1 MTPEE
6 KLQQYLEDG
15 ILPEESDELRQLL
28 EDDAL
33 YEAYIQYERIDA
45 ELKALP
51 RPKLSADFTAR
62 VMAALPDAPGSAPV
76 VPIRE
81 VATPHTTKTRKPH
94 SKQMVWLQKHPGLIA
109 AVLFM
114 SLMSSATLGLWS
126 SSTET
131 MTYTKVPGIVVSENE
146 VVVPK
151 DVTIDRD
158 ITVQG
163 GDLRIEGTVN
173 GNATAV
179 HGRAYLAS
187 AGEVSGEIEQID
199 QMFEWIWYSIKQ
211 LF

>member
-6 KLQQYLEDG
+6 KVQQYLEDG

-28 EDDAL
+28 EDEAL
-33 YEAYIQYERIDA
+33 YEAYLQYERIDA

-51 RPKLSADFTAR
+51 RPKLSGDFTAR
-62 VMAALPDAPGSAPV
+62 VMAAIPEAKSSPPATPV
-76 VPIRE
+76 VRLEDRPR
-81 VATPHTTKTRKPH
+81 PRRKTH
-94 SKQMVWLQKHPGLIA
+94 SKQMTWFRKHPGLVA
-109 AVLFM
+109 ALLFF
-114 SLMSSATLGLWS
+114 SLMSSATLGLWNG
-126 SSTET
+126 STET
-131 MTYTKVPGIVVSENE
+131 MTYTKVPGIVVTANE

-151 DVTIDRD
+151 DVIVERD

-187 AGEVSGEIEQID
+187 AGEVTGELEQID
-199 QMFEWIWYSIKQ
+199 RIFEWIWYSIKQ
-211 LF
+211 IL

>member
-6 KLQQYLEDG
+6 KVQQYLEDG
-15 ILPEESDELRQLL
+15 VLPEESDELRQLL
-28 EDDAL
+28 EDDEL
-33 YEAYIQYERIDA
+33 YESYLQYERIDA

-62 VMAALPDAPGSAPV
+62 VMAALPETPVQTAPDPV
-76 VPIRE
+76 VPFSKSVRKE
-81 VATPHTTKTRKPH
+81 RKPH
-94 SKQMVWLQKHPGLIA
+94 SKQMQWLQRHPGLIA
-109 AVLFM
+109 AVLFF

-126 SSTET
+126 SASET
-131 MTYTKVPGIVVSENE
+131 MTYTKVPGVIVSENE
-146 VVVPK
+146 VIVPAGVK
-151 DVTIDRD
+151 VEKD

-179 HGRAYLAS
+179 NGRAYLAS
-187 AGEVSGEIEQID
+187 AGQVTGELEQID
-199 QMFEWIWYSIKQ
+199 QMFEWIWYSMKQ

>member
-6 KLQQYLEDG
+6 KVQQYLEDG
-15 ILPEESDELRQLL
+15 VLPEESDELRQLL
-28 EDDAL
+28 EDDEL
-33 YEAYIQYERIDA
+33 YESYLQYERIDA

-62 VMAALPDAPGSAPV
+62 VMAALPETSVQTAPDSV
-76 VPIRE
+76 VPFSKPVRKE
-81 VATPHTTKTRKPH
+81 RKPH
-94 SKQMVWLQKHPGLIA
+94 SKQMLWLQRHPGLIA
-109 AVLFM
+109 AVLFF

-126 SSTET
+126 SASET
-131 MTYTKVPGIVVSENE
+131 MTYTKVPGVIVSENE
-146 VVVPK
+146 VIVPAG
-151 DVTIDRD
+151 VTVEKD

-179 HGRAYLAS
+179 NGRAYLAS
-187 AGEVSGEIEQID
+187 AGQVTGELEQID
-199 QMFEWIWYSIKQ
+199 QMFEWIWYSMKQ

>member
-28 EDDAL
+28 EDDTL
-33 YEAYIQYERIDA
+33 YEAYLQYERIDA

-51 RPKLSADFTAR
+51 RPKLSEDFTAR
-62 VMAALPDAPGSAPV
+62 VMAALPDAKARPLHVAPA
-76 VPIRE
+76 PQE
-81 VATPHTTKTRKPH
+81 QPPTKKVRRGH
-94 SKQMVWLQKHPGLIA
+94 SRQMTWFRKHPGLIA
-109 AVLFM
+109 AVLFF
-114 SLMSSATLGLWS
+114 SLMSSATLGLWNG
-126 SSTET
+126 STET
-131 MTYTKVPGIVVSENE
+131 MTYTKVPGIVVTANE
-146 VVVPK
+146 VIVPEG
-151 DVTIDRD
+151 VTVERD

-163 GDLRIEGTVN
+163 GNLRVEGKVE

-187 AGEVSGEIEQID
+187 AGEVTGELEQID
-199 QMFEWIWYSIKQ
+199 RIFEWIWYSIKQ

>member
-28 EDDAL
+28 EDEAL
-33 YEAYIQYERIDA
+33 YEAYLQYERIDA

-51 RPKLSADFTAR
+51 RPKLSDDFTAR
-62 VMAALPDAPGSAPV
+62 VMAAIPEAKASPRTT
-76 VPIRE
+76 PIECLEDR
-81 VATPHTTKTRKPH
+81 PRPRRKPH
-94 SKQMVWLQKHPGLIA
+94 SKQMTWFRTHPGLVA
-109 AVLFM
+109 ALLFF
-114 SLMSSATLGLWS
+114 SLMSSATLGLWNG
-126 SSTET
+126 STET
-131 MTYTKVPGIVVSENE
+131 MTYTKVPGIIVTANE

-151 DVTIDRD
+151 DVIVERD

-187 AGEVSGEIEQID
+187 AGEVTGELEQID
-199 QMFEWIWYSIKQ
+199 RIFEWIWYSIKQ
-211 LF
+211 IL

>member
-28 EDDAL
+28 EDEAL
-33 YEAYIQYERIDA
+33 YEAYLQYERIDA

-51 RPKLSADFTAR
+51 RPKLSDDFTAR
-62 VMAALPDAPGSAPV
+62 VMAAIPEAKTSPPATSV
-76 VPIRE
+76 VRLEDRPR
-81 VATPHTTKTRKPH
+81 PRRKPH
-94 SKQMVWLQKHPGLIA
+94 SKQMTWFRKHPGLVA
-109 AVLFM
+109 ALLFF
-114 SLMSSATLGLWS
+114 SLMSSATLGLWNG
-126 SSTET
+126 STET
-131 MTYTKVPGIVVSENE
+131 MTYTKVPGIVVTANE
-146 VVVPK
+146 VIVPK
-151 DVTIDRD
+151 DVIVERD

-187 AGEVSGEIEQID
+187 AGEVTGELEQID
-199 QMFEWIWYSIKQ
+199 RIFEWIWYSIKQ
-211 LF
+211 IL